1 MKSWLFDCNIKRG
14 KTQSKRWQIARQK
27 LSDCDVKDAFLQ
39 IKVTI
44 DKNMKK

>member
-1 MKSWLFDCNIKRG
+1 MRC
-14 KTQSKRWQIARQK
+14 KRWQIARQK